1 MRKGLNHVHLSSQ
14 EAEME
19 AMARFERGMGLV
31 LKNAW
36 THSEALQS
44 SDMNLLLANIGTTL
58 HLNVLQGVSSQLG

>member
-1 MRKGLNHVHLSSQ
+1 
-14 EAEME
+14 ME